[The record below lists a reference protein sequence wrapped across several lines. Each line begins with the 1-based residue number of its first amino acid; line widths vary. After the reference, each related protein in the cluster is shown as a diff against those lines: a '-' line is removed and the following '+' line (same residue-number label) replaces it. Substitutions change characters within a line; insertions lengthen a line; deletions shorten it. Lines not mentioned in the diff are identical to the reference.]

1 MVVQIPSKWYSSEVA
16 AQEYLRRV
24 VDAELDDLL
33 PSLPAIVLEGA
44 KGVGKTATAGRRAR
58 TTFALD
64 QPGELALVQ
73 ADPRRLL
80 GGPTPILID
89 EWQRFP
95 ASWDLVRRAV
105 DDDRS
110 PARFLLAGSATPRDP
125 GTHSGA
131 GRIVRIRMRPL
142 TLGERLGTGGS
153 VSLSALLSGHGATVG
168 HSDVTLAGY
177 AREICASGLPG
188 LRGLPERAA
197 RAQLDG
203 YLDLILDRDF
213 PDMTGPL
220 RRPTALRRWL
230 AAYAAASSTTASYD
244 ALRDAATPGEADKP
258 AKATTQVYRDTLERL
273 WILDPVPAWLPTRN
287 HLRRLGSAPKHQLV
301 DPALAARLL
310 GADQAALLD
319 ARRTPS
325 VGRDATLFGQL
336 FESLVTLSVRVYAQ
350 ASEARTCH
358 LRTHAGEHEIDLIV
372 ERGDHRVLAVEVKAV
387 QTPSDRDV
395 CHLRWLAEQIGDELV
410 DAVVVT
416 TGTDAYRRQDG
427 IAVVPAALLGP

>member
-1 MVVQIPSKWYSSEVA
+1 MA
-16 AQEYLRRV
+16 AQGYLRRV
-24 VDAELDDLL
+24 VDVELDDLL
-33 PSLPAIVLEGA
+33 TSLPAIALEGA
-44 KGVGKTATAGRRAR
+44 KGVGKTATAERRAS

-64 QPGELALVQ
+64 LPGQLALTQ

-131 GRIVRIRMRPL
+131 GRIVRVRMRPM
-142 TLGERLGTGGS
+142 TLSERLGTGGS
-153 VSLSALLSGHGATVG
+153 VSLSALLSGGRTPVSG
-168 HSDVTLAGY
+168 HTDVTLAAY

-203 YLDLILDRDF
+203 YVDLILDRDF

-220 RRPTALRRWL
+220 RRPAALRRWL

-244 ALRDAATPGEADKP
+244 ALRAAATPGEADKP

-287 HLRRLGSAPKHQLV
+287 HLRRMGSAPKHQLV

-310 GADQAALLD
+310 GADQGALLD
-319 ARRTPS
+319 ARTIPS

-350 ASEARTCH
+350 AAEARTCH

-372 ERGDHRVLAVEVKAV
+372 ERGDHRVLAIEVKAV
-387 QTPSDRDV
+387 QSPSDDDV
-395 CHLRWLAEQIGDELV
+395 RHLRWLAHQLGDDLS

-416 TGTDAYRRQDG
+416 TGADAYRRQDG
-427 IAVVPAALLGP
+427 VAVVPAALLGP